1 MSPKSALRF
10 WDSDMHKDKS
20 GSMSAKPINSILFV
34 CLGNICRSPL
44 AEGVLRAVLA
54 ERGLGRDI
62 LLDSAATSGWE
73 VGSDPDP
80 RSIAV
85 AVRHGVDISGQMAR
99 KVTPQ
104 DFHRFDLILG
114 MDRSNVAD
122 LKALAPA
129 AMRDR
134 VQLFL
139 EFAHGKAGDVPD
151 PYYDGAEA
159 FASVY
164 RMIREASEALAT
176 RLEVRASVPDSGQAS
191 STI

>member
-1 MSPKSALRF
+1 MSI
-10 WDSDMHKDKS
+10 
-20 GSMSAKPINSILFV
+20 KPINSILFV

-44 AEGVLRAVLA
+44 AEGVFRAVWA
-54 ERGLGRDI
+54 EHGWGRDI
-62 LLDSAATSGWE
+62 QLDSAATSGWE
-73 VGSDPDP
+73 VGSAPDP
-80 RSIAV
+80 RSIAI
-85 AVRHGVDISGQMAR
+85 ALRHGIDISGQRAR

-104 DFHRFDLILG
+104 DFSRFDLILG
-114 MDRSNVAD
+114 LDRSNVAD

-129 AMRDR
+129 ARDR

-139 EFAHGKAGDVPD
+139 EFAHGQARDVPD
-151 PYYDGAEA
+151 PYYDGEDA

-176 RLEVRASVPDSGQAS
+176 RLAARVSLPDSGQAS

>member
-1 MSPKSALRF
+1 
-10 WDSDMHKDKS
+10 
-20 GSMSAKPINSILFV
+20 MSAKPIKSILFV

-44 AEGVLRAVLA
+44 AEGVFRAVLA

-73 VGSDPDP
+73 VGSAPDP
-80 RSIAV
+80 RSMAIAV
-85 AVRHGVDISGQMAR
+85 HHGIDISAQRAR
-99 KVTPQ
+99 RITPQ

-114 MDRSNVAD
+114 MDRSNVRD

-129 AMRDR
+129 VIRDR
-134 VQLFL
+134 VHLFL
-139 EFAHGKAGDVPD
+139 DFAEGKPRDVPD
-151 PYYDGAEA
+151 PYYDGEDA
-159 FASVY
+159 FAEVY

-176 RLEVRASVPDSGQAS
+176 RLAGRASVLDSGQAS

>member
-1 MSPKSALRF
+1 MSL
-10 WDSDMHKDKS
+10 
-20 GSMSAKPINSILFV
+20 KPINSILFV

-44 AEGVLRAVLA
+44 AEGVFRAVWA
-54 ERGLGRDI
+54 ERGRGRDM

-73 VGSDPDP
+73 VGSAPDP

-85 AVRHGVDISGQMAR
+85 AMRHGIDISGQRAR
-99 KVTPQ
+99 KVRRE
-104 DFHRFDLILG
+104 DFSRFDLILG

-129 AMRDR
+129 RDR
-134 VQLFL
+134 VHLFL
-139 EFAHGKAGDVPD
+139 EFAHGQARDVPD
-151 PYYDGAEA
+151 PYCDGPEA
-159 FASVY
+159 FTEVY

-176 RLEVRASVPDSGQAS
+176 RLAARASLPDSGQAS

>member
-10 WDSDMHKDKS
+10 WDNDMHKNNS

-44 AEGVLRAVLA
+44 AEGVFRAVLA
-54 ERGLGRDI
+54 ESGRDI

-73 VGSDPDP
+73 VGSPPDP
-80 RSIAV
+80 RSITV
-85 AVRHGVDISGQMAR
+85 AASHGVDISGQKAR
-99 KVTPQ
+99 KVVVG
-104 DFHRFDLILG
+104 DFSRFDLILG
-114 MDRSNVAD
+114 MDRSNIRD

-129 AMRDR
+129 AAHDR
-134 VQLFL
+134 IHLFL
-139 EFAHGKAGDVPD
+139 EFAHGKARDVPD

-159 FASVY
+159 LASVY

-176 RLEVRASVPDSGQAS
+176 RLEARASVPDSGQAS
-191 STI
+191 STM